1 MFELIILAIVF
12 FIGYQVGISVFAYR
26 IRHLLYKEAK
36 ERGINISAASLDLDE
51 EPKPNIAKLFI
62 EKANDMLYL
71 YDYDANTF
79 ICQASTVDELASLA
93 QKYKNIKYAVV
104 ENNGDM
110 LMFVEGM
117 VKTK

>member
-26 IRHLLYKEAK
+26 IRHILYKEAK
-36 ERGINISAASLDLDE
+36 ARGIKVSAVALDLE
-51 EPKPNIAKLFI
+51 EDKPTVTKLFI

-79 ICQASTVDELASLA
+79 ICQASTVDELAALA
-93 QKYKNIKYAVV
+93 QKYKNIDYAVV
-104 ENNGDM
+104 ENNGNM
-110 LMFVEGM
+110 LMFVEGV